1 MTDTTTPAKTPEA
14 GPSAEQVTLST
25 IRQHVERMLE
35 VTAVSGVQ
43 RDPRSHAAG
52 YDHACREI
60 LAILDMNGRPA
71 HEPVIFRAPDDP
83 GLTR

>member
-1 MTDTTTPAKTPEA
+1 MTDATTEA
-14 GPSAEQVTLST
+14 IGPTAEQVTLNT
-25 IRQHVERMLE
+25 IRQHVERMLK
-35 VTAVSGVQ
+35 VTVDSGVQ

-83 GLTR
+83 GLTP